1 MHNGDSPDNGYD
13 KDGKQINNNGGD
25 TTDYRYDD
33 NGNIIDSTPVQ
44 FRAVSQGEF
53 RELGGFRGYGV
64 KGFPMATGAI
74 SEDNTIANLFTGGA
88 VAKGVGS
95 ILSSKSA
102 SLVLKYSSTLNKGN
116 WWRLG
121 NGFNPKTG
129 LVNIRAAWGAHPN
142 YLHQVPQSL
151 QGLNT
156 TLRNFAGG
164 HKHFPNWKP

>member
-1 MHNGDSPDNGYD
+1 MHQRDGSDDNGYD
-13 KDGKQINNNGGD
+13 INGKQINNNGGD

-64 KGFPMATGAI
+64 KGFAMNTGAI

-88 VAKGVGS
+88 VVKGVGS

-102 SLVLKYSSTLNKGN
+102 SLVLKYSNTLNKGN

-121 NGFNPKTG
+121 MGKHNGQVFM
-129 LVNIRAAWGAHPN
+129 RAAWGAHKN
-142 YLHQVPQSL
+142 YLDQVPKHL
-151 QGLNT
+151 QGLNKMI
-156 TLRNFAGG
+156 RKINGG
-164 HKHFPNWKP
+164 HKDFPNWKQ